1 MPNPSA
7 AALAAAEI
15 EQKISRLMG
24 HEAVKVKP
32 YGRHFLIQ
40 MDDNGQPDTVARL
53 TRLDSRTYGVS
64 FKSHT
69 GRWEPLPEEGSRDEM
84 ITVLVDELG
93 PYLDP
98 ANY

>member
-1 MPNPSA
+1 MPQP
-7 AALAAAEI
+7 LAAVAEI
-15 EQKISRLMG
+15 ETKIAGILG
-24 HEAVKVKP
+24 HGAVKVKP

-40 MDDNGQPDTVARL
+40 IDDNGQLDTIARL
-53 TRLDSRTYGVS
+53 TQINPKTYGAS

-69 GRWEPLPEEGSRDEM
+69 GRWDPLPEEGSRDEM
-84 ITVLVDELG
+84 IAMLVEELG

>member
-1 MPNPSA
+1 MPQPLA
-7 AALAAAEI
+7 AAAEI
-15 EQKISRLMG
+15 ETKIAKILG
-24 HEAVKVKP
+24 HQAVKVKP

-40 MDDNGQPDTVARL
+40 IDDNGELDTIARL
-53 TRLDSRTYGVS
+53 TQIDAKTYGVS

-69 GRWEPLPEEGSRDEM
+69 GRWDPLPEEGSCDEM
-84 ITVLVDELG
+84 ITMLVEELG

>member
-1 MPNPSA
+1 MPQP
-7 AALAAAEI
+7 LAAVAEI
-15 EQKISRLMG
+15 ETKIAKILG
-24 HEAVKVKP
+24 HEAVKVKA

-40 MDDNGQPDTVARL
+40 INDNGQLDTIARL
-53 TRLDSRTYGVS
+53 TQIDPKNYGVS

-69 GRWEPLPEEGSRDEM
+69 GRWDPLPEEGSRDEM
-84 ITVLVDELG
+84 ITLLGEELG